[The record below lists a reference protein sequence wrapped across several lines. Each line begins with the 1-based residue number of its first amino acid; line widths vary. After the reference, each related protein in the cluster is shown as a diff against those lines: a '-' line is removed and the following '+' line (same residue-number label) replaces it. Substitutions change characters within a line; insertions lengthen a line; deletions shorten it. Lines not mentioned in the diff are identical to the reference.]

1 MKSKLNTVR
10 SAAFA
15 TAILAYLSPQA
26 ASSLPISVPIF
37 EQISPNPTVYTLGIG
52 SDWFP
57 ITFGAPGDVTAALQA
72 VPSLG
77 CSAADFGGF
86 AVGSIALI
94 ARGDCFFADKILNAN
109 AAGAVAALISNNI
122 GGFGAFGGTASDP
135 MPIPAVALSLEL
147 GAALRDLDQ
156 TANVIVHLSV
166 PVPGPIVGAGLPGLI
181 LACGVLFFLAR
192 HRHKSA

>member
-1 MKSKLNTVR
+1 MKSKL
-10 SAAFA
+10 SAAVAAFSIIA
-15 TAILAYLSPQA
+15 AFLSPQSA
-26 ASSLPISVPIF
+26 RSDFIF

-72 VPSLG
+72 VPLLG
-77 CSAADFGGF
+77 CNGSNSFDGF
-86 AVGSIALI
+86 TPGSIALI
-94 ARGDCFFADKILNAN
+94 ARGDCMFSEKILNAN

-122 GGFGAFGGTASDP
+122 GGVGAFSGTANDP

-156 TANVIVHLSV
+156 IANVIVHLSV
-166 PVPGPIVGAGLPGLI
+166 PVPGPIAGAGLPGLL
-181 LACGVLFFLAR
+181 LAGGGLLAWWRRRR
-192 HRHKSA
+192 HHSVAQS

>member
-1 MKSKLNTVR
+1 MKSKL
-10 SAAFA
+10 SAAVAAFSIIA
-15 TAILAYLSPQA
+15 AFLSPQSA
-26 ASSLPISVPIF
+26 RSDFIF

-57 ITFGAPGDVTAALQA
+57 ITFGALGDVTAELQA
-72 VPSLG
+72 VPLLG
-77 CSAADFGGF
+77 CSASNFNGF
-86 AVGSIALI
+86 IPGSIALI
-94 ARGDCFFADKILNAN
+94 ARGDCMFSEKILFAN

-122 GGFGAFGGTASDP
+122 GGVGAFFGSASDP

-166 PVPGPIVGAGLPGLI
+166 PVPGPIVGAGLPGL
-181 LACGVLFFLAR
+181 LCAGGGLLVWWRRR
-192 HRHKSA
+192 HRPSVAQS

>member
-1 MKSKLNTVR
+1 MKSKLNTAR

-26 ASSLPISVPIF
+26 ASSLTISVF

-57 ITFGAPGDVTAALQA
+57 IQFGAPGDVTAALQA

-94 ARGDCFFADKILNAN
+94 ARGNCMFSEKILNAN
-109 AAGAVAALISNNI
+109 DAGAVAVLISNNI
-122 GGFGAFGGTASDP
+122 GGAGAFNGTASDP

-147 GAALRDLDQ
+147 GAALRATD
-156 TANVIVHLSV
+156 NVVVHLSV
-166 PVPGPIVGAGLPGLI
+166 PVPGPIVGAGLPGLLLVSGGLLGWWRRRQKI
-181 LACGVLFFLAR
+181 A
-192 HRHKSA
+192 